1 MTLNDQIT
9 KLAKNNNDEYYQKD
23 YIEVYGLI
31 VDSKDPLFQGRI
43 KAKIFG
49 YNESIPIDETSW
61 ISPNYSYVF
70 AGNNGSGSFSS
81 PKNNHIIKIS
91 GPDQYHLEYT
101 CIVELNETLVKML
114 EHSYENTQVLTY
126 DEDEDLLIIYT
137 KNYYYKTE
145 SQSKGGVLI
154 WNKGSYINIS
164 NNNNIH
170 IQHQGDPSH
179 IHLLNDLVH
188 NYAKNKHH
196 IETSL
201 SLITALD
208 RHQVDSFD
216 VRLGMYASGSTFS
229 AVKYELLEAAILAL
243 AGVVDTKLI
252 PPAPIALPLM
262 QSMLPLAKSQIVKV
276 AF

>member
-1 MTLNDQIT
+1 M
-9 KLAKNNNDEYYQKD
+9 LA
-23 YIEVYGLI
+23 
-31 VDSKDPLFQGRI
+31 
-43 KAKIFG
+43 
-49 YNESIPIDETSW
+49 
-61 ISPNYSYVF
+61 
-70 AGNNGSGSFSS
+70 
-81 PKNNHIIKIS
+81 
-91 GPDQYHLEYT
+91 
-101 CIVELNETLVKML
+101 
-114 EHSYENTQVLTY
+114 HSYENTQVLTY

-137 KNYYYKTE
+137 KNYYFKTE

-188 NYAKNKHH
+188 NYARNKHH

-216 VRLGMYASGSTFS
+216 VRLGNTAKNQTFS
-229 AVKYELLEAAILAL
+229 ATKCEMLKALLLGMAA
-243 AGVVDTKLI
+243 VVDSKLT
-252 PPAPIALPLM
+252 PPSPAATGLVNSMMDMVCSQTVKIA
-262 QSMLPLAKSQIVKV
+262 
-276 AF
+276 F